1 METRSKELFERA
13 KQHIPGGVNS
23 PVRTFQAVGRTPRFI
38 RSARGSR
45 IWDADGNEYID
56 YVCSWG
62 PGILG
67 HADSRV
73 IQKVKEACDLGL
85 TYGAPTEKEVELAE
99 LIAELIPSMEVSRLV
114 SSGTEAVMSAVR
126 AARGYTGKDKI
137 IKFRGCYHGHSDG
150 LLVKAGSGA
159 LTTSVPDSAGVPA
172 DYTKNTLVAEFND
185 KDSVETLFQSNPGEI
200 AAVIVE
206 PVAAN
211 MGVVLPEE
219 GFLEFLRDI
228 TKDKGALLIFDEVI
242 TGFRLALGGA
252 QEYFHVTPDLTT
264 LGKIVGGGMPI
275 GAYGGKREIMQM
287 ISPDGP
293 VYQAGTLSGNPIATT
308 AGIETLKILKEDPAV
323 YERLETKGEKM
334 VQAVREAAGEHVRV
348 NQIGSLLSVF
358 FTKNRKYDTKYIKEK
373 RGQAGPPVP
382 AVSKKDWRDTDM
394 KNQQAGARIDPLLY
408 HFRIAYIALALLP
421 FVFCFFML
429 FRIFTSPLPAGYS
442 SVFGYL
448 GALLSLP
455 AILYLAVN
463 LALYEALCALGCAL
477 FRRQLQLSKR
487 ALALMCAA
495 LAAIG
500 FLLHPQ
506 VLGMETWLFLIN
518 VQTDASPLTLALWG
532 CLQPQVLLA
541 AATLLAGL
549 LCLHFKGPRQAVA
562 RLDVKAAAE

>member
-23 PVRTFQAVGRTPRFI
+23 PVRAFQAVGRTPRFI

-211 MGVVLPEE
+211 MGVVLPEK

-264 LGKIVGGGMPI
+264 LGLWEEACRSEPME
-275 GAYGGKREIMQM
+275 GKGR
-287 ISPDGP
+287 SC
-293 VYQAGTLSGNPIATT
+293 
-308 AGIETLKILKEDPAV
+308 
-323 YERLETKGEKM
+323 R
-334 VQAVREAAGEHVRV
+334 
-348 NQIGSLLSVF
+348 
-358 FTKNRKYDTKYIKEK
+358 
-373 RGQAGPPVP
+373 
-382 AVSKKDWRDTDM
+382 
-394 KNQQAGARIDPLLY
+394 
-408 HFRIAYIALALLP
+408 
-421 FVFCFFML
+421 
-429 FRIFTSPLPAGYS
+429 
-442 SVFGYL
+442 
-448 GALLSLP
+448 
-455 AILYLAVN
+455 
-463 LALYEALCALGCAL
+463 
-477 FRRQLQLSKR
+477 
-487 ALALMCAA
+487 
-495 LAAIG
+495 
-500 FLLHPQ
+500 
-506 VLGMETWLFLIN
+506 
-518 VQTDASPLTLALWG
+518 
-532 CLQPQVLLA
+532 
-541 AATLLAGL
+541 
-549 LCLHFKGPRQAVA
+549 
-562 RLDVKAAAE
+562 